1 MSKRGRRTYWSSYWS
16 YPRTTP
22 RPADGIK
29 ARTKRGQFGKSWWAG
44 RWSAALEQLMDH
56 KRLARG
62 RTYARKGQVLDI
74 KIAGGRVSAPVQ
86 GSRRKP
92 YQVTIEIA
100 PLSDKAWEKVADA
113 LAEQALYAAQL
124 LAGEMPQ
131 DIEEAFAATGA
142 SLFPNKKK
150 DLKTSCSCP
159 DWANPCKHIA
169 AVYYLLGEQFD
180 EDPFLLFELRGR
192 TREQVMAS
200 LRARRAGEA
209 EADDSLRDGSQWTAE
224 GEAMEDGLPL
234 ADSLTDYW
242 SAGAALDQVRV
253 TIEPPPV
260 RAALLEQLGRPPFWD
275 EAADL
280 ATLLSPAYDAVSTA
294 ALELAYGAEEN
305 GDEQLPRASHV
316 S

>member
-1 MSKRGRRTYWSSYWS
+1 MSRKRQRTFWNFY
-16 YPRTTP
+16 YPRTKP

-44 RWSAALEQLMDH
+44 RWSAALERLTDRN
-56 KRLARG
+56 RLARG

-74 KIAGGRVSAPVQ
+74 KIQGGRVSAPVQ

-92 YQVTIEIA
+92 YQVSIEIA
-100 PLSDKAWEKVADA
+100 PLSDEVWDRVADA

-131 DIEEAFAATGA
+131 DIEEAFAAAGA
-142 SLFPNKKK
+142 SLFPDRKK

-159 DWANPCKHIA
+159 DWANPCKHVA

-192 TREQVMAS
+192 TPEQVMAA

-209 EADDSLRDGSQWTAE
+209 EADDWVAE
-224 GEAMEDGLPL
+224 DEAVKDSPPL
-234 ADSLTDYW
+234 ADTLTDYW
-242 SAGAALDQVRV
+242 SAGAALDQLQV

-260 RAALLEQLGRPPFWD
+260 RAALLKQLGPPPFWD
-275 EAADL
+275 EPVDL
-280 ATLLSPAYDAVSTA
+280 AALLGPAYDAVTSA
-294 ALELAYGAEEN
+294 ALALAYGAEEEEN
-305 GDEQLPRASHV
+305 E
-316 S
+316 